1 MNNAVGNGRFEFCE
15 QVGIAAPTD
24 CESFSS
30 GKLDGLPRDSEASLR
45 LPFLDILHNPKSQP
59 QTRQEASFQTRFS
72 RLTRY
77 SQKEKEKEKIAC
89 RGDVSDR
96 STRFQLSY
104 QANTTFR
111 WLVPAAHDLHAWQY
125 NAKIR
130 YSRVL
135 TQPGHLCMSIMIV
148 IINQF
153 LFAFAAAGLGNREFK
168 SK

>member
-1 MNNAVGNGRFEFCE
+1 VEARVGDGACRRYPFC
-15 QVGIAAPTD
+15 QCTIP
-24 CESFSS
+24 SHSHKQ
-30 GKLDGLPRDSEASLR
+30 GK
-45 LPFLDILHNPKSQP
+45 
-59 QTRQEASFQTRFS
+59 EASFQTRFS

-125 NAKIR
+125 NAKTR
-130 YSRVL
+130 YSIVL

-148 IINQF
+148 IINRF
-153 LFAFAAAGLGNREFK
+153 LFASAAAGLGNREFK
-168 SK
+168 SSDSVAKSKQACR